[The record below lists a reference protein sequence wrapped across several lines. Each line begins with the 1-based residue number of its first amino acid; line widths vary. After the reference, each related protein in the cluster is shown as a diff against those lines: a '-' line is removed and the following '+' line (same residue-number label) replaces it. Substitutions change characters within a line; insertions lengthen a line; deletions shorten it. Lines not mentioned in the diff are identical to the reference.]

1 MDVIMAEDTQGE
13 SKQPDN
19 SPLVALYWREIER
32 YNRASSDWYKEAGDI
47 ENVYLDGARAENST
61 RRMYSML
68 WANVETLKPA
78 VYAKMPILQCSRRYK
93 DRDPVAR
100 VSAELMER
108 ASNCAFDLGGVN
120 DVFKAVRDDRLIAG
134 RGQAWARYEA
144 VIEQYEVDGEIDGK
158 GNPITAER
166 LKSEKVAVDY
176 VRWSD
181 FGHNICGVWSDVWLV
196 WRAVYKTQDE
206 MKERFGAE
214 KAASVS
220 YSAKLPSYGASSG
233 KDAAED
239 RCKVMEIWDKSRG
252 IVSWMVEG
260 SKSFLESG
268 PPPTNFRKF
277 FPCPPPWYATK
288 TSKELIPV
296 PDYRYYKD
304 QAKEINDLTDK
315 IGNMQQWLI
324 VKGFVPGTSNELDAI
339 EEALRD
345 TENVELMQTI
355 KSWKEWSEKGGAN
368 KLIDWLPIDHV
379 AKALDLA
386 IKLRAQLIQ
395 DVFQITGVSDILR
408 GQGDPNETATA
419 QTLKAQ
425 TGFSRLRNIKDAGA
439 EFCME
444 VGQLCAEIIA
454 EQFQPETIAEMTGFK
469 YVPRPQGPAM
479 PIMLG
484 GPQAPNVTPMPG
496 VDPRRMMG
504 ANGGPPMDD
513 QDEGD
518 RDLVFD
524 DRHMEL
530 LRNDRMRNFRI
541 DVETDSTVAADEQAE
556 KAARTE
562 FLGITGKYL
571 GEMSRM
577 PPELMPIASELLMFA
592 VRGFRAGRSVEEAL
606 ERGFKK
612 IADGMKQKAAQP
624 PPPDPKMITA
634 QSNAE
639 TSKGKL
645 LLQAKKDASDAQLET
660 QRMQTDA
667 AIEIRKQN
675 IDAALQISQNQRDAD
690 AMAIERT
697 AQSSG
702 GSSTI

>member
-1 MDVIMAEDTQGE
+1 MGVIMADDS
-13 SKQPDN
+13 SKKPSSN
-19 SPLVALYWREIER
+19 PIVPLYWREVER
-32 YNRASSDWYKEAGDI
+32 YSRASTDWHKEASDI
-47 ENVYLDGARAENST
+47 ENVYLDDARAEGTS

-78 VYAKMPILQCSRRYK
+78 VYAKMPVLQCSRRYK

-100 VSAELMER
+100 VAAELMER

-120 DVFKAVRDDRLIAG
+120 DVFKASRDDRLITG
-134 RGQAWARYEA
+134 RGTAWVRYEA
-144 VIEQYEVDGEIDGK
+144 TIEQYEVDGEIDEK
-158 GNPITAER
+158 GNPVTSER
-166 LKSEKVAVDY
+166 LKGEKAAVDY
-176 VRWSD
+176 VRWVD

-196 WRAVYKTQDE
+196 WRCVYKTLEE

-214 KAASVS
+214 KAAAVS
-220 YSAKLPSYGASSG
+220 YSAKLPSYGSG
-233 KDAAED
+233 SNKDAPDD
-239 RCKVMEIWDKSRG
+239 RCKVFEFWDKQRG
-252 IVSWMVEG
+252 IVTWMVEG
-260 SKSFLESG
+260 HHEVLESG
-268 PPPTNFRKF
+268 PPPTNFRNF
-277 FPCPPPWYATK
+277 FPTPQPWYATK
-288 TSKELIPV
+288 TSKQLIPV
-296 PDYRYYKD
+296 PDYRYYRD

-324 VKGFVPGTSNELDAI
+324 VKGFTPGTSNEADAL

-355 KSWKEWSEKGGAN
+355 KSWKEWTEKGGAQ

-379 AKALDLA
+379 AKALDMA
-386 IKLRAQLIQ
+386 VKLRAQLIA

-425 TGFSRLRNIKDAGA
+425 TGFSRLRNTKDDGA
-439 EFCME
+439 RFCME
-444 VGQLCAEIIA
+444 VGQLVAEIIA

-469 YVPRPQGPAM
+469 YVPQPQGPAV
-479 PIMLG
+479 PLMLG

-504 ANGGPPMDD
+504 ANGGPPMDE
-513 QDEGD
+513 DEGD

-524 DRHMEL
+524 DRHIEL

-541 DVETDSTVAADEQAE
+541 DVETDSTVQADEQAE

-571 GEMSRM
+571 AEMTRM

-592 VRGFRAGRSVEEAL
+592 VRGFRTGRSVEESL

-624 PPPDPKMITA
+624 PPPDPKVLKA
-634 QSNAE
+634 QADIQHDRQR
-639 TSKGKL
+639 
-645 LLQAKKDASDAQLET
+645 LQHDIVKDRTDTQL
-660 QRMQTDA
+660 QVQKQQTDA
-667 AIEIRKQN
+667 ALEIRKQD
-675 IDAALQISQNQRDAD
+675 IDAALQIRQSERDAD
-690 AMAIERT
+690 AMAIER
-697 AQSSG
+697 ADQVSG